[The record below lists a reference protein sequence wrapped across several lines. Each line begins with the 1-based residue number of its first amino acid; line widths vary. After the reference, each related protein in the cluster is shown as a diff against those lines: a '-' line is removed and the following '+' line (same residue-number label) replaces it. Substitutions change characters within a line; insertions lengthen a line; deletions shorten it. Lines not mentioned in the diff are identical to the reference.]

1 MAVSDFRNSLGASRA
16 ISAPDPAQQGAFEQP
31 TIVSSEQEEHLAQE
45 LATELGEKGFN
56 TRQAAEAV
64 GYWRAYADQTR
75 AWSSSV
81 AALRAAEEVGDG
93 FRARA
98 TAFMAACR
106 RQNVRFRTPRVLN
119 DRAIEDVLLRA
130 TKKHDKTTMKVA
142 GGMFGLVVAIM
153 LKAYLLLPVANT
165 FLGKLLGPGNTI
177 TKGTFSFALA
187 CVIAYSITYA
197 MRFLMQLVV
206 HMNAGDAIKPTRNL
220 GELLTTRANK
230 AIVFAVGFM
239 FIMVIYSF
247 LRYDV
252 GTAEADGGA
261 FSAFGLNFLFLI
273 IVIVYELAVAYR
285 TAYFQINGKPEI
297 ADDLIEKFNVAM
309 ERWHDEEDLGKLR
322 TLVLLNQ
329 QRWADFMRQ
338 LDAGMFEGKKS
349 VENRANALNR
359 MRGTKT
365 NVVSVFGPKK

>member
-1 MAVSDFRNSLGASRA
+1 MAISDFRNSVGASRA

-31 TIVSSEQEEHLAQE
+31 TIITSDQEQNLAQE
-45 LATELGEKGFN
+45 LAAELSEKGFN
-56 TRQAAEAV
+56 TRQVAEAV

-75 AWSSSV
+75 AWSSSM
-81 AALRAAEEVGDG
+81 AALRSAEEAGDG

-142 GGMFGLVVAIM
+142 GGIFGLIVAVM

-165 FLGKLLGPGNTI
+165 FLGKLLGPGNSI

-197 MRFLMQLVV
+197 MRFIMQLIV
-206 HMNAGDAIKPTRNL
+206 HMNAGETIRSTRNL
-220 GELLTTRANK
+220 GDLLTTKANR
-230 AIVFAVGFM
+230 AIVVVVGLMFA
-239 FIMVIYSF
+239 IVIYSF

-252 GTAEADGGA
+252 SAASADGGGY
-261 FSAFGLNFLFLI
+261 SAFGLNFLFLI

-297 ADDLIEKFNVAM
+297 GADLIEHFNVAM

-329 QRWADFMRQ
+329 QRWAEFLRQ
-338 LDAGMFEGKKS
+338 LDAGMFEGRRA
-349 VENRANALNR
+349 VQNRAIALNR
-359 MRGTKT
+359 MRGTKS
-365 NVVSVFGPKK
+365 NVVAVFGPKR